1 MCAKTLRRTMC
12 ETPLTPL
19 THFGHPKPAQ
29 IFREKS
35 KPYVSLGPLSIMGT
49 TIVFPCRLLLALVC
63 VVLSPEDAA
72 HSPFVHDTVCCPLA
86 WRTVYVPQ

>member
-19 THFGHPKPAQ
+19 THFGHLKPAQ

-35 KPYVSLGPLSIMGT
+35 KLFMSLGPLSIVG
-49 TIVFPCRLLLALVC
+49 VVRNPHAC
-63 VVLSPEDAA
+63 V
-72 HSPFVHDTVCCPLA
+72 
-86 WRTVYVPQ
+86 